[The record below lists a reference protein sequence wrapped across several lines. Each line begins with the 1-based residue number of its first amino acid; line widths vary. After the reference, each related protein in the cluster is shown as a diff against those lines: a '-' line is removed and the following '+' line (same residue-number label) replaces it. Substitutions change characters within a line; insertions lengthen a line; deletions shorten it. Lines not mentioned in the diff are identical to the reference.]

1 MWRKVNDIPLSQL
14 MAPRTARLCCWFP
27 RVGTI
32 FIALSDFQKMGYLII
47 DLPKGS
53 SASLLSSII
62 FGGATSMQSVD
73 FNSDM
78 GESFGP
84 WTIGDGVDA
93 ELMAYISSANIAT
106 GFHAG
111 DPGTMRRTVER
122 AKQLGVAIGA
132 HPGFRDLVGFGRR
145 HLNAPPQE
153 LVDDILYQL
162 GALREIARA
171 QGVALQHIKPHG
183 ALYMH
188 LARDEDAARLLVQ
201 NLQIIEPTLLLYC
214 MPNSV
219 IWRIAKELGQPVVRE
234 FYADREYDMTGS
246 IVFTR
251 NVRALDPATVA
262 ARVLRAC
269 QTGLVRTVEGEDL
282 FIEFDSICLHSD
294 TPGALELVE
303 ATREALD
310 LAGIDVRTAE

>member
-1 MWRKVNDIPLSQL
+1 
-14 MAPRTARLCCWFP
+14 
-27 RVGTI
+27 
-32 FIALSDFQKMGYLII
+32 
-47 DLPKGS
+47 
-53 SASLLSSII
+53 
-62 FGGATSMQSVD
+62 MQAVD

-78 GESFGP
+78 GEGFGP
-84 WTIGDGVDA
+84 WTIGDGVDS

-122 AKQLGVAIGA
+122 ARQLGVGIGA

-145 HLNAPPQE
+145 HINAAAQE

-171 QGVALQHIKPHG
+171 QGVTLQHIKPHG

-188 LARDEDAARLLVQ
+188 LARDEEAARLLVE
-201 NLQIIEPTLLLYC
+201 NLQIVEPTLLLYC

-219 IWRIAKELGQPVVRE
+219 IWQVAQELGQPVVRE
-234 FYADREYDMTGS
+234 FYADREYDLSGS

-251 NVRALDPATVA
+251 KVRALDPATVA

-282 FIEFDSICLHSD
+282 LIEFDSICLHSD

-310 LAGIDVRTAE
+310 QAGIVVRTPR